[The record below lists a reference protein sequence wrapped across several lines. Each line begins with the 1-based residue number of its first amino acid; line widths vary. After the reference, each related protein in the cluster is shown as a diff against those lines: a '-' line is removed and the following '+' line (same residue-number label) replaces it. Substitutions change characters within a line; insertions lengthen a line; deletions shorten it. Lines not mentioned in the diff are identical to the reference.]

1 MQKHHKLF
9 TLILPAILTTAL
21 WGSAVPCIKVGY
33 ALFGIGSD
41 SFSQLVFAG
50 WRFAM
55 AGILTLLIAL
65 LIGKRRIAVNR
76 SNIGAILSICLF
88 QSMIQYVCY
97 YIGLS
102 HTTGT
107 KGALL
112 SGTQTFFAIL
122 FAHIFLTN
130 DKLTLTKTIGCLMG
144 FSGVLLLQLGGDLG
158 GFSLMGDGLVL
169 LSAASAGMGA
179 LVSRVMTPGRD
190 PMVLTGWQLT
200 LGGIF
205 LLALGYGGGGSIG
218 TLSIKGCLLMLYLVI
233 LSSAAFTIWTTL
245 LKKWPV
251 GTVSL
256 YGFLIPV
263 FGAILSAIFLSER
276 SWTLQSW
283 CALGLV
289 STGIAAANYTKK
301 TKDIIT

>member
-65 LIGKRRIAVNR
+65 LIGKRSIAVNR

-122 FAHIFLTN
+122 FAHIFLPN

-144 FSGVLLLQLGGDLG
+144 FSGVLLLQLG